1 MFGIYRHL
9 DFVNKGNK
17 KIAYSQTILHF
28 SLSFGGIMI
37 FTAIP
42 AQLNSNASLAVM
54 DANGQKLNSGD
65 TVAYGSTGFSIK

>member
-17 KIAYSQTILHF
+17 KIAYSQTILPF
-28 SLSFGGIMI
+28 SLSFGDIII

-42 AQLNSNASLAVM
+42 TQLNSNVSLTVTYV
-54 DANGQKLNSGD
+54 NGQELNSGD
-65 TVAYGSTGFSIK
+65 TVASGSTGFSIK